1 MNFPRFLSCFFV
13 VSFCLVCVNLSG
25 LDSSSSFLER
35 TTDDVVLRQHF
46 WVFRELPPGVLRDE
60 PYNPEEVLEKYALY
74 IMQLSVFGGRVT
86 YTPSDKTRGI
96 EEFFEFI
103 PRYPIKEPDPS
114 FTLEKISYDD
124 ENKISAWASYRID
137 SSNSSYLRYWQ
148 MANPKKYPA
157 DGYGNLDKGLEGV
170 FEAYRDGMKNAL
182 RNYAR
187 TIVKNK
193 PREIRADICIY
204 GVPRLTVNAGRY
216 EAKFEVLIKI
226 EEIIPYSVF

>member
-1 MNFPRFLSCFFV
+1 MNLSRILPCFFAV
-13 VSFCLVCVNLSG
+13 FFCLAFVG
-25 LDSSSSFLER
+25 LPGLSSSAGFLER
-35 TTDDVVLRQHF
+35 TADDVVLRQYF
-46 WVFRELPPGVLRDE
+46 WVFRELPPGTRLEE

-74 IMQLSVFGGRVT
+74 VMQLSVFGGKVT

-103 PRYPIKEPDPS
+103 PRYPIKEPDPAFS
-114 FTLEKISYDD
+114 LEKICYDD
-124 ENKISAWASYRID
+124 GNKISAWASYLID

-148 MANPKKYPA
+148 MADPKKYPA
-157 DGYGNLDKGLEGV
+157 DGFGSLDKGLEGI
-170 FEAYRDGMKNAL
+170 FEAYLDGMKNAL
-182 RNYAR
+182 RSYAR

>member
-1 MNFPRFLSCFFV
+1 MDFSRFLSLVFV
-13 VSFCLVCVNLSG
+13 VFFCFVFVNLPALNPSAG
-25 LDSSSSFLER
+25 YAGR
-35 TTDDVVLRQHF
+35 TADDVVLRQHF
-46 WVFRELPPGVLRDE
+46 WVFRELPPGVATEE

-74 IMQLSVFGGRVT
+74 IMQLSVFGGKVT

-114 FTLEKISYDD
+114 FTMEKICYDD

-157 DGYGNLDKGLEGV
+157 DGYGSLDKGLGGI

-182 RNYAR
+182 RSYAR